1 MKTSLQIASVKLF
14 VLIYFIFSFITVTGQ
29 DNNFVG
35 TKKITNGNKSSFE
48 TIPQKSNSSNQ
59 TIEANKT
66 TINSHNKDRF
76 VLDGSVLWSFQDGL
90 AIANVTELNSD
101 GTVPLTGWGLN
112 TMRVSR
118 YTDVNNIPMW
128 EYPTVPYDA
137 NVDVSDDGSII
148 AATQGTDFYLLDN
161 LTGAVKYQMTMPDTL
176 YATQISVSRD
186 GSQIVFLAEPIGNG
200 TIAVA
205 FALDLSG
212 AAPVVDWTLEVP
224 KNEIGN
230 WAGVNFSASGNK
242 VVINGRNHIYV
253 LNPIDGFVIWDR
265 FVDNT
270 EAPAVISGD
279 GSVIVTADN
288 SGFVQTRI
296 FDSVTVEYDLLWQ
309 YRVPVGAFTNWA
321 SSVDI
326 SADGNTIV
334 AGTLL
339 FYSTGYDGS
348 IIAFDTFG
356 DGTPK
361 WVYTGAGDLVD
372 DIALS
377 DDGKVCAAV
386 TWGDLGHTRPDLF
399 IFDVQT
405 GSLAFNV
412 ITPGAFFTVDISHDG
427 TRVFAGGKAVH
438 AREFGNGG
446 LAYLVQVDLGGGSVS
461 GYVSLTGASDNR
473 GVILKAVGTER
484 TAVSDSSGNYIIKN
498 IPAGTYTITA
508 EKPGYQFGN
517 STNIIV
523 ALGDTTSGVDFALDL
538 FTTQPPVLTAST
550 TLPGAIV
557 LSWSASSLAVNM
569 QKMIETAKAIGDF
582 YPDENLLGAK
592 SVIGSN
598 NSSNSILQNFNLT
611 RLADSIAVYRSLVAG
626 GPYIK
631 IAATP
636 STETSYND
644 SSVFPLRNYY
654 YVVNIFNDLGQSIYS
669 NEVLGKVSDSLLT
682 FDIVVPAGTIPTVD
696 GVIQPGEWDDAFKL
710 DVSDVFGYSGGTP
723 KPQGSVYLYFK
734 YDDDSDLLYVAG
746 EDFLNTVLDN
756 DEGFGLYFDDNN
768 NNTFEP
774 NGALPILQE
783 GNFWAYWHSWG
794 SDVRFRKI
802 FTGGGVGTVDTLF
815 DVLVEFSD
823 GAGYVQGEVAIPM
836 GFIEGYQLQVYGP
849 DKKVGLGGFM
859 IARLSGAALFD
870 GWWPQTMNSVFNPQ
884 YFGDV
889 NVNVSLNAPPQIPSN
904 IAVNKQD
911 NNLIVTFNNPT
922 LGLNNEP
929 LITAPFKNLYKNG
942 MYLTTLDG
950 ATEQYLDPDVLCS
963 AWYEYSIEAFVI
975 DGTDTLMGPRSQAY
989 GQFACWD
996 PVLTQIKYDDDSWEA
1011 FYVVD
1016 FTFDNN
1022 KFGLRFTPTK
1032 YPARVV
1038 RLQTLVNGNGAF
1050 NFTVQAD
1057 SLGFPGKVVAG
1068 PYRVSSGVAGNVAP
1082 IILTLPGDEPPKF
1095 TEGDFWA
1102 VINYLPAT
1110 PGEPGIGVDNSSANS
1125 GRGMFY
1131 LSASGW
1137 QNFTW
1142 GNLMIS
1148 AYTTDQP
1155 VGVDEET
1162 DTNLPVTY
1170 ALMQNYPNPFNPTTT
1185 IKYQLPE
1192 NQFVKVEIFNA
1203 LGEVVNTLV
1212 NQSQDA
1218 GEYTINWNGKSNSG
1232 QSLASG
1238 TYFYR
1243 IKAGSFVEVK
1253 KMMMIK

>member
-1 MKTSLQIASVKLF
+1 MKTVVRVSFIKLSI
-14 VLIYFIFSFITVTGQ
+14 LIIIIFSSFNLFGQQNEFI
-29 DNNFVG
+29 G
-35 TKKITNGNKSSFE
+35 TKKIIEGNKSLFQ
-48 TIPQKSNSSNQ
+48 TIPQKNNSSNQ
-59 TIEANKT
+59 NIEENKSIVRT
-66 TINSHNKDRF
+66 DGNNRF
-76 VLDGSVLWSFQDGL
+76 VLGGSVLWSFQDGA

-101 GTVPLTGWGLN
+101 GTLPLTAWGLN
-112 TMRVSR
+112 NMRVSR
-118 YTDVNNIPMW
+118 YTDANNIPMW
-128 EYPTVPYDA
+128 EHSTVPYDP

-186 GSQIVFLAEPIGNG
+186 GSQVVFLAEAFGNG
-200 TIAVA
+200 TVAVA

-212 AAPVVDWTLEVP
+212 VTPVVDWTLEVP

-230 WAGVNFSASGNK
+230 WAGVNFSASGNR

-253 LNPIDGFVIWDR
+253 LDPADGYVIWDR

-309 YRVPVGAFTNWA
+309 YRVPVGAYTNWA

-339 FYSTGYDGS
+339 FYSASYDGS

-356 DGTPK
+356 GGTPK

-386 TWGDLGHTRPDLF
+386 TWGDLAHARPDLF
-399 IFDVQT
+399 VFDVQT
-405 GSLAFNV
+405 GGLAYEFV
-412 ITPGAFFTVDISHDG
+412 SPGSFFTVDISHDG
-427 TRVFAGGKAVH
+427 QRVFAGGKAVH
-438 AREFGNGG
+438 AREFGSGG
-446 LAYLVQVDLGGGSVS
+446 LAYLVQVDLGGGNVS
-461 GYVSLTGASDNR
+461 GNVILNGSTDYS
-473 GVILKAVGTER
+473 GVILKAVGTQR
-484 TAVSDSSGNYIIKN
+484 TAVSDTLGNYIIKN

-508 EKPGYQFGN
+508 EKPGYNFGE
-517 STNIIV
+517 STNINV
-523 ALGDTTSGVDFALDL
+523 TLGDTTAGVNFALDPFL
-538 FTTQPPVLTAST
+538 NLAPVLSAST
-550 TLPGAIV
+550 NLPGVIV
-557 LSWSASSLAVNM
+557 LNWFLPPLGLHNSKSVES
-569 QKMIETAKAIGDF
+569 AKAVGDF
-582 YPDENLLGAK
+582 YPDENISDTK
-592 SVIGSN
+592 SAVGKV
-598 NSSNSILQNFNLT
+598 NSQYYMEPNYNLT
-611 RLADSIAVYRSLVAG
+611 SLVDSIAIYRSLITG
-626 GPYIK
+626 GPYTK
-631 IAATP
+631 IAS
-636 STETSYND
+636 STSLEISYND
-644 SSVFPLRNYY
+644 SSVFPLRDYY
-654 YVVNIFNDLGQSIYS
+654 YVVNLFTELGQSVYS

-682 FDIVVPAGTIPTVD
+682 FDVVVPSGTIPTVD
-696 GVIQPGEWDDAFKL
+696 GVIQPGEWNDAIKV
-710 DVSDVFGYSGGTP
+710 DVSDLFGYSGGTP
-723 KPQGSVYLYFK
+723 RPQGSVYMYFK
-734 YDDDSDLLYVAG
+734 YDDESDLLYIAG

-783 GNFWAYWHSWG
+783 GNFWAYWHPWG

-802 FTGGGVGTVDTLF
+802 FTGGGVGTVDTIF
-815 DVLVEFSD
+815 DAQLSFTD

-836 GFIEGYQLQVYGP
+836 GFTEGYQLQVFGP

-859 IARLSGAALFD
+859 IARSSGVALFD

-889 NVNVSLNAPPQIPSN
+889 AINVSLNAPPQIPAN

-911 NNLIVTFNNPT
+911 NNLIVTFDDPT

-929 LITAPFKNLYKNG
+929 LISAPLKNIYRNG
-942 MYLTTLDG
+942 TYLTTLVG
-950 ATEQYLDPDVLCS
+950 GVQQYLDQNVLCG
-963 AWYEYSIEAFVI
+963 AWYEYAVEAFVI
-975 DGTDTLMGPRSQAY
+975 DGTDTLMGPRSQAF
-989 GQFACWD
+989 GQFACQD
-996 PVLTQIKYDDDSWEA
+996 PVLTQLKYDDGSWEA

-1016 FTFDNN
+1016 FTFDDN
-1022 KFGLRFTPTK
+1022 KFALRFTPTT

-1038 RLQTLVNGNGAF
+1038 RLQTLVNGSGSFDFTLQVDVNGLP
-1050 NFTVQAD
+1050 D
-1057 SLGFPGKVVAG
+1057 KVIAG

-1082 IILTLPGDEPPKF
+1082 IVFTLPGDEPPTF
-1095 TEGDFWA
+1095 AEGDFWA

-1110 PGEPGIGVDNSSANS
+1110 PGEPGIGVDVNPPNS
-1125 GRGMFY
+1125 GRGMYY
-1131 LSASGW
+1131 LSSTGW
-1137 QNFTW
+1137 LNFPG

-1148 AYTTDQP
+1148 AYITDQP
-1155 VGVDEET
+1155 VGVEEEK
-1162 DTNLPVTY
+1162 DSKLPVTY
-1170 ALMQNYPNPFNPTTT
+1170 SLMQNYPNPFNPTTA

-1192 NQFVKVEIFNA
+1192 NQFVKLEIFSA

-1212 NQSQDA
+1212 NQTQDA
-1218 GEYTINWNGKSNSG
+1218 GEYTVNWNGKNRSG